1 VKLATST
8 RRRLTWFACV
18 ALLLTACTTAAVQGA
33 PSPTS
38 PTSPV
43 PPLDPGAE
51 PFAAVAARVLPS
63 VVNVTTNVYQA
74 SPTGTPEQGQ
84 GVGTGFIIRPNGVI
98 VTNCHVVQGASRI
111 TVFTSE
117 DKPTRYDAHVIGGD
131 CEHDV
136 AVLQVAAEGL
146 PTIGFGSST
155 DLDLGQQ
162 VVAVGYALALEGG
175 PSVTS
180 GIVSSLDRTIEVQ
193 DPQCTVCS
201 NGVRT
206 YSEVIQT
213 DAAINHGNSG
223 GPLVD
228 MAGRVVGINSAGSD
242 NAENIGFAIAIDSVE
257 AAIRSAISD
266 PLQPTA
272 YLGISTRSVTADLA
286 FQLDLPVDQGALV
299 LATLANG
306 PAADAGIREGDVI
319 VDIDGNA
326 IDAAEDLGRVLD
338 ALDPG
343 DVADVRVVSSGGK
356 EHTYRVTLG
365 TKPLPTE
372 FLEP

>member
-1 VKLATST
+1 MLAG
-8 RRRLTWFACV
+8 L
-18 ALLLTACTTAAVQGA
+18 ALLLAACTETVQGTT
-33 PSPTS
+33 PPT

-43 PPLDPGAE
+43 PPLDLGRE
-51 PFAAVAARVLPS
+51 PFAAVATRVLPS

-74 SPTGTPEQGQ
+74 TPTGQPEQGQ
-84 GVGTGFIIRPNGVI
+84 GIGTGFIVGANGVV

-117 DKPTRYDAHVIGGD
+117 DEPARYDARVIGGD
-131 CEHDV
+131 CEHDL
-136 AVLQVAAEGL
+136 AVLKVDAEGL
-146 PTIGFGSST
+146 PTITFGSST
-155 DLDLGQQ
+155 DLRLGQQ
-162 VVAVGYALALEGG
+162 VVAIGYALALEGG
-175 PSVTS
+175 PSVTA
-180 GIVSSLDRTIEVQ
+180 GIVSSLDRTIRVP

-206 YSEVIQT
+206 YSDVIQT

-242 NAENIGFAIAIDSVE
+242 EAENIGFAIAIDSAK
-257 AAIRSAISD
+257 AAIDRAISE
-266 PLQPTA
+266 PLQATA
-272 YLGISTRSVTADLA
+272 YLGISTRDVTADLA
-286 FQLDLPVDQGALV
+286 FQLDLPVESGALV

-306 PAADAGIREGDVI
+306 PAADAGIREGEVI
-319 VDIDGNA
+319 VEVDGEA
-326 IDAAEDLGRVLD
+326 IEAAEDLGRVLD
-338 ALDPG
+338 ALAPG
-343 DVADVRVVSSGGK
+343 DEVEVRVVGPNGG
-356 EHTYRVTLG
+356 ERSERVELG